1 MKSFW
6 NNLSIGKKIVFSFLS
21 VVLLSGLAQGFNLER
36 LQFVQKQIIQ
46 TRAMTDGVS
55 NLLTAEVAHLS
66 WVREVNMFSNRET
79 DSADKIVVDGH
90 KCTFGKWFY
99 SDNRTDLESNVPGL
113 SRIFQEI
120 EPIHLALHD
129 TARRI
134 IDAVKKGDN
143 ETALNIYR
151 TETSSILPKVR
162 EKLKTAIDLTKENAD
177 QQTTY
182 MEDTVDNIKHATQ
195 TTAIVSLLLSMG
207 IALVTSKSIT
217 TPINSLLVYARKV
230 GDGDLNEHLAADRKD
245 EIGELAASLEN
256 MVESLKKNLQYAK
269 EQSEE
274 AKKQAEQA
282 RQATEEANMAKQQAE
297 QATSEGMQTAAEHIE
312 KIANELSHAAD
323 ELGRQVALSDDGAH
337 QQANRVMET
346 AVAMEEM
353 TSTVNEISKSAS
365 HAANITAETRNNA
378 DTGSK
383 FVHQMVDNVRT
394 VNQQSVELRKGMETL
409 TGHAQAIDQIMSV
422 ISDIADQT
430 NLLALNAAIE
440 AARAG
445 EAGRGFAVV
454 ADEVR
459 KLAEKT
465 MSSTAEV
472 GKVIRSIQQATAES
486 SQQVERTT
494 QTIHSVVDVAEKSG
508 SVLET
513 IFELAEQSADQVRS
527 IAAASEQQSAT
538 SEEIN
543 HSVQDIN
550 SIAKNSVNAM
560 RHATEAVEQ
569 LKNQVSKMLSLVT
582 QLKQG

>member
-1 MKSFW
+1 MKSLW
-6 NNLSIGKKIVFSFLS
+6 NNLSIGKKIVFSFLT
-21 VVLLSGLAQGFNLER
+21 VVLLSGLAQGFSLDR
-36 LQFVQKQIIQ
+36 LQFVQKLISQ
-46 TRAMTDGVS
+46 TRSMTDGVAS
-55 NLLTAEVAHLS
+55 LLTAEVAHLS
-66 WVREVNMFSNRET
+66 WVREVDIFVSGEKDNS
-79 DSADKIVVDGH
+79 DKIVVDGH

-99 SDNRTDLESNVPGL
+99 SDGRTNLEANVPGL
-113 SRIFQEI
+113 ARIFQEI
-120 EPIHLALHD
+120 EPVHLALHD

-134 IDAVKKGDN
+134 IESAKSGDTQ
-143 ETALNIYR
+143 TAKNIYN
-151 TETSSILPKVR
+151 TETSSILPQVR
-162 EKLKTAIDLTKENAD
+162 GKLQAAVGLTKENAN

-182 MEDTVDNIKHATQ
+182 MEDTVDKITNATLI
-195 TTAIVSLLLSMG
+195 AGIVSLLLSVV
-207 IALVTSKSIT
+207 IALATSKSIT
-217 TPINSLLVYARKV
+217 APINALLAYARKV
-230 GDGDLNEHLAADRKD
+230 AGGNLNEHLATDRKD

-256 MVESLKKNLQYAK
+256 MVESLKTNLQYAK

-282 RQATEEANMAKQQAE
+282 RQATEEANIAKQQAE
-297 QATSEGMQTAAEHIE
+297 QATSVGMHTAAEHIE
-312 KIANELSHAAD
+312 KIATELSHAAE

-353 TSTVNEISKSAS
+353 TSTVNEISRSAS
-365 HAANITAETRNNA
+365 HAANTTAETRNNA

-383 FVHQMVDNVRT
+383 FVHQMVDNVRA

-472 GKVIRSIQQATAES
+472 GKVIRSIQQATADS
-486 SQQVERTT
+486 SQQVEKTT
-494 QTIHSVVDVAEKSG
+494 QTIYSVVEVAEKSG
-508 SVLET
+508 TVLET

-550 SIAKNSVNAM
+550 TIAKNSVDAM
-560 RHATEAVEQ
+560 RYATEAVEQ
-569 LKNQVSKMLSLVT
+569 LKNQVGNMLRLVT
-582 QLKQG
+582 ELKQS

>member
-6 NNLSIGKKIVFSFLS
+6 NNLSIGKKIAFSFLS
-21 VVLLSGLAQGFNLER
+21 VVLLSGLAQGFSLDR
-36 LQFVQKQIIQ
+36 LQFVQKLITQ
-46 TRAMTDGVS
+46 TRSMTDGVAS
-55 NLLTAEVAHLS
+55 LLTAEVAHLS
-66 WVREVNMFSNRET
+66 WVREVDIFVSGEKDNSN
-79 DSADKIVVDGH
+79 KIVIDGH
-90 KCTFGKWFY
+90 KCSFGKWFY
-99 SDNRTDLESNVPGL
+99 SDDRTNLEANVPGL
-113 SRIFQEI
+113 ARIFQEI
-120 EPIHLALHD
+120 EPVHLALHD

-134 IDAVKKGDN
+134 IESAKSGDTK
-143 ETALNIYR
+143 TAKNIYL
-151 TETSSILPKVR
+151 TETSSMLPQVR
-162 EKLKTAIDLTKENAD
+162 GKLQAAVGLTKENAD

-195 TTAIVSLLLSMG
+195 IAAIVSLLLSVG
-207 IALVTSKSIT
+207 IALATSKSIT
-217 TPINSLLVYARKV
+217 GPINTLLAYARKV
-230 GDGDLNEHLAADRKD
+230 AGGNLSEHLATDRKD
-245 EIGELAASLEN
+245 EIGELATSLEN
-256 MVESLKKNLQYAK
+256 MVESLKTNLQYAK

-274 AKKQAEQA
+274 AQKQAEQA
-282 RQATEEANMAKQQAE
+282 RHATEEAYMAKQRAE
-297 QATSEGMQTAAEHIE
+297 QATSVGMHTAAEHIE
-312 KIANELSHAAD
+312 KIATELSHAAD

-383 FVHQMVDNVRT
+383 FVHQMVDNVRA
-394 VNQQSVELRKGMETL
+394 VDQQSIELRKGMETL

-472 GKVIRSIQQATAES
+472 GKVIRSIQQATADS
-486 SQQVERTT
+486 SQQVEKTA
-494 QTIHSVVDVAEKSG
+494 QTIHSVVEVAEKSG
-508 SVLET
+508 TVLET

-550 SIAKNSVNAM
+550 SIAKKSVDAM
-560 RHATEAVEQ
+560 RYATEAVEQ
-569 LKNQVSKMLSLVT
+569 LKNQVGNMLRLVT
-582 QLKQG
+582 ELKQS